1 MAWIQTV
8 DEADATGI
16 VKEEYDAAIARAGQ
30 VYNIVKLLSVRPK
43 SMRPFIELYI
53 AIMFDEDSP
62 LSRMQREMIATVV
75 SKVNE
80 CHY

>member
-8 DEADATGI
+8 DETGATGI
-16 VKEEYDAAIARAGQ
+16 VKEEYDAAMARAGEI
-30 VYNIVKLLSVRPK
+30 YNIVKLFSVRPK
-43 SMRPFIELYI
+43 SMRAFVELYL
-53 AIMFDEDSP
+53 AVMFDEDSP

-80 CHY
+80 CDY

>member
-16 VKEEYDAAIARAGQ
+16 VKEEYDAALERAGQ
-30 VYNIVKLLSVRPK
+30 LFNIVRLFSVRPK
-43 SMRPFIELYI
+43 SMRAFVELYKVV
-53 AIMFDEDSP
+53 MHDEDCP

>member
-16 VKEEYDAAIARAGQ
+16 VKEEYDAAIARAGEL
-30 VYNIVKLLSVRPK
+30 YNIVRLFSARPK
-43 SMRPFIELYI
+43 SMRAFVELYK
-53 AIMFDEDSP
+53 AVMHDEDCP
-62 LSRMQREMIATVV
+62 LTRTQREMIATVV

>member
-1 MAWIQTV
+1 MAWIRTV
-8 DEADATGI
+8 DESEATDI

-30 VYNIVKLLSVRPK
+30 VYNIVKLFSVRPK
-43 SMRPFIELYI
+43 SMRAFTELYKVV
-53 AIMFDEDSP
+53 MHDEACP

-75 SKVNE
+75 SQVNK

>member
-8 DEADATGI
+8 DEVDATGI
-16 VKEEYDAAIARAGQ
+16 VKAEYDAALERAGQ
-30 VYNIVKLLSVRPK
+30 LYNIVRLFSVRPK
-43 SMRPFIELYI
+43 SMRAFVELYKVV
-53 AIMFDEDSP
+53 MHDEDCP

>member
-8 DEADATGI
+8 DEAEATGI
-16 VKEEYDAAIARAGQ
+16 VKAEYDAALARAGEL
-30 VYNIVKLLSVRPK
+30 YNIVRLFSVRPK
-43 SMRPFIELYI
+43 SMRAFVELYKVV
-53 AIMFDEDSP
+53 MHDEDSP
-62 LSRMQREMIATVV
+62 LTRMQREMIATVV

>member
-1 MAWIQTV
+1 MAWIQTI

-16 VKEEYDAAIARAGQ
+16 VKEEYDAALARAGEL
-30 VYNIVKLLSVRPK
+30 YNIVKLLSVRPK

-53 AIMFDEDSP
+53 AIMFDEGSP

>member
-16 VKEEYDAAIARAGQ
+16 VKEEYDAALARAGEL
-30 VYNIVKLLSVRPK
+30 YNIVRLFSVKPK
-43 SMRPFIELYI
+43 SMRAFVELYKVV
-53 AIMFDEDSP
+53 MHDEGSP

>member
-1 MAWIQTV
+1 MAWIHTV
-8 DEADATGI
+8 DTIDATGI

-30 VYNIVKLLSVRPK
+30 LYNIVKLFSVRPK
-43 SMRPFIELYI
+43 SMRAFVELYKI
-53 AIMFDEDSP
+53 VMHDPDSP

-75 SKVNE
+75 SKAND

>member
-1 MAWIQTV
+1 MARIQTV
-8 DEADATGI
+8 DESEATGI

-30 VYNIVKLLSVRPK
+30 LYNIVRLFSVRPK
-43 SMRPFIELYI
+43 SMRVFVELYKVV
-53 AIMFDEDSP
+53 MHDEDCP

-80 CHY
+80 CDY

>member
-16 VKEEYDAAIARAGQ
+16 VKEEYNAAIARAGEL
-30 VYNIVKLLSVRPK
+30 YNVVRLFSVRPK
-43 SMRPFIELYI
+43 SMRVFVELYLLV
-53 AIMFDEDSP
+53 MFDEDSP
-62 LSRMQREMIATVV
+62 LTRMQREMIATVV

-80 CHY
+80 CDY

>member
-1 MAWIQTV
+1 MAWIRTV
-8 DEADATGI
+8 DEAEATGI
-16 VKEEYDAAIARAGQ
+16 VKEEYDAALARAGQ

-53 AIMFDEDSP
+53 AIMFDDDSP

>member
-8 DEADATGI
+8 DETEATGI
-16 VKEEYDAAIARAGQ
+16 VKEEYDAAIARAGEL
-30 VYNIVKLLSVRPK
+30 YNIVRLFSARPK
-43 SMRPFIELYI
+43 SMRAFVELYKTV
-53 AIMFDEDSP
+53 MHDEDCP
-62 LSRMQREMIATVV
+62 LTRMQREMIATVV

>member
-8 DEADATGI
+8 DAADATGI
-16 VKEEYDAAIARAGQ
+16 VKEEYDAALARAGQ
-30 VYNIVKLLSVRPK
+30 LYNIVKLFSARPK
-43 SMRPFIELYI
+43 SMRAFVELYKVV
-53 AIMFDEDSP
+53 MHDPDSP

>member
-1 MAWIQTV
+1 MTWIRTV
-8 DEADATGI
+8 NEAEATGI
-16 VKEEYDAAIARAGQ
+16 VKEEYDAALARAGQ

-53 AIMFDEDSP
+53 AIMFDEHSP

-75 SKVNE
+75 SQVNE

>member
-8 DEADATGI
+8 DETDATGI
-16 VKEEYDAAIARAGQ
+16 VKAEYEAARARAGEI
-30 VYNIVKLLSVRPK
+30 YNIVRLFSVRPE
-43 SMRPFIELYI
+43 SMRAFVELYKVVMI
-53 AIMFDEDSP
+53 NEDSP
-62 LSRMQREMIATVV
+62 LSRMQREMIATIV

>member
-1 MAWIQTV
+1 MRAFV
-8 DEADATGI
+8 D
-16 VKEEYDAAIARAGQ
+16 
-30 VYNIVKLLSVRPK
+30 
-43 SMRPFIELYI
+43 LYKVV
-53 AIMFDEDSP
+53 MHDEDSP

>member
-16 VKEEYDAAIARAGQ
+16 VKEEYDAAMARVGEI
-30 VYNIVKLLSVRPK
+30 YNIVKLFSVRPK
-43 SMRPFIELYI
+43 SMRAFVELYL
-53 AIMFDEDSP
+53 AVMFDEDSP
-62 LSRMQREMIATVV
+62 LTRMQREMIATVV

-80 CHY
+80 CDY